1 MAKTCMMDLLF
12 KTNTKHTN
20 MKTFGANVPI
30 GLGDLIYMKAMF
42 DPVKDSFSEIN
53 LNFHREGITLSK
65 KDDNYN
71 VFLDD
76 LGNLLF
82 GQEPYKID
90 TGNQYPYCR
99 LAEVVTSYGITPQKP
114 ELADIL
120 CSGTSLSLDEPYI
133 VINTKVRALE
143 RKLLNGK
150 MPEFWTCLLQL
161 VKKYKVVILGE
172 RAIEMNGEY
181 IVYTNEFIYSLY
193 PEIIKHVPTDRL
205 IDLTVPALGITS
217 PILSQI
223 QQDCLIMNQAEFV
236 INFGIGGGFCLASA
250 VANLIG
256 YRYDDDFVADCVFE
270 NKVYDNAT
278 VTKNWNTFISKIRTY
293 L

>member
-1 MAKTCMMDLLF
+1 MMDLLF

-256 YRYDDDFVADCVFE
+256 
-270 NKVYDNAT
+270 
-278 VTKNWNTFISKIRTY
+278 
-293 L
+293 